1 MDLTKGIVFTVP
13 EKEHERITTTVR
25 TLTVKRS
32 QTLAKSLR
40 SPGSADHFKDLS
52 KKDPQEGRL
61 YPSEAFSGALE
72 EICRQLCREQNFIIG
87 FFHLHSQTNV
97 PYEDF
102 IQNGSP
108 ESRSM
113 RDLGLRRTTDQ
124 DRIMGR
130 MVLEYIGEVFSFLVT
145 DLGNFV
151 DWATKN
157 DPLCVPYFNDAIH
170 CSMN

>member
-1 MDLTKGIVFTVP
+1 
-13 EKEHERITTTVR
+13 
-25 TLTVKRS
+25 
-32 QTLAKSLR
+32 
-40 SPGSADHFKDLS
+40 
-52 KKDPQEGRL
+52 
-61 YPSEAFSGALE
+61 
-72 EICRQLCREQNFIIG
+72 
-87 FFHLHSQTNV
+87 
-97 PYEDF
+97 
-102 IQNGSP
+102 
-108 ESRSM
+108 M